1 MKAMMTI
8 KNPYIVKT
16 HDIAQE
22 KDYCYIIMEQ
32 CSNGTLKDYIQQ
44 KG

>member
-1 MKAMMTI
+1 MTI

-32 CSNGTLKDYIQQ
+32 CSNSTLKDYIKQ